1 MAVTGSGAFRQT
13 TADRLSGTAAFN
25 FVSDTIKGAI
35 FDNSRTPDKDVSG
48 ANSALGAGQWV
59 TDLSN
64 GNWPAGGVTLTNK
77 TITTPASG
85 IVQWDFDDLTAGPSV
100 TISGITVVLPYDVT
114 ISNRG
119 ICFNYL
125 GGSSNAVVASTL
137 TVQVSPNGALRYVH

>member
-1 MAVTGSGAFRQT
+1 MAVTVSGAFRQV
-13 TADRLSGTAAFN
+13 TADRFSGTAAFN
-25 FVSDTIKGAI
+25 LVSDTMKGAI
-35 FDNSRTPDKDVSG
+35 FDNSRTPDKDVSA

-77 TITTPASG
+77 TVTTPSSG
-85 IVQWDFDDLTAGPSV
+85 VVMWDFDDLTAGPSV
-100 TISGITVVLPYDVT
+100 TLSGITVVLPYDVT

-119 ICFNYL
+119 VCFNYL

-137 TVQVSPNGALRYVH
+137 TIQVAALGALRYTH